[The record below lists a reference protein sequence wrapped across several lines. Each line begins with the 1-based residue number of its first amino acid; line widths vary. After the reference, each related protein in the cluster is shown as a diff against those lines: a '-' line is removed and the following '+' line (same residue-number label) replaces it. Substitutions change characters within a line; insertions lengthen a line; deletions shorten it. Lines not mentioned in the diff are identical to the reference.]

1 MVIEETEA
9 KQRRKE
15 TSNDTAYK
23 FVMRFNYMGFDG
35 SFKAL
40 ECQGKEYQIVC
51 MLNEFIKWI
60 IAKEFDLLCWFYL
73 VESSFAS
80 IHSACCS
87 IYVAV
92 LSYPQLL
99 HVLH

>member
-1 MVIEETEA
+1 MVIEETKA
-9 KQRRKE
+9 KQRRNE
-15 TSNDTAYK
+15 TSHDTAFK
-23 FVMRFNYMGFDG
+23 FAMRFNYMGFDG

-40 ECQGKEYQIVC
+40 ESQGKEYQIVY

-60 IAKEFDLLCWFYL
+60 IAKEFVLLCWFYF

-80 IHSACCS
+80 VHSACCS

-92 LSYPQLL
+92 LSCPQLL
-99 HVLH
+99 HVLL